1 LFKHREVYLLNIET
15 QKFLTELENC
25 KLCEWQCGVNRI
37 TGELGVCRISIP
49 HVASCQLHPAPPQS
63 YTIFMA
69 GCNFKCLNCQNYS
82 IAHYPDTKTVIR
94 GYVNPKELAKES
106 INAINSSMG
115 QFIGADRIFFSGGE
129 PTIHL
134 PYIEKIVEEARKI
147 DPETKIN
154 FDTNGFLTMK
164 SLKRVLKFTTSIT
177 FDIKAYNDDVHKA
190 LTGAPSEPV
199 LRNAEY
205 IAKHARDKLWEYR
218 ILVIPGI
225 VDVEEIK
232 AICEFMASI
241 DPTLPVCFLV
251 FRPNFVLDQYMGAT
265 WKLMDKTVEIA
276 HKTGLVR
283 VNWSGRPNIPGYEP
297 KDFEKLKTKVSK
309 YYEHEWAL
317 KAAAYALKT
326 GCKTHPRN
334 CGICNMKHKCPIKN
348 YIPTRIT

>member
-276 HKTGLVR
+276 
-283 VNWSGRPNIPGYEP
+283 
-297 KDFEKLKTKVSK
+297 
-309 YYEHEWAL
+309 
-317 KAAAYALKT
+317 
-326 GCKTHPRN
+326 
-334 CGICNMKHKCPIKN
+334 IK
-348 YIPTRIT
+348 PDW

>member
-1 LFKHREVYLLNIET
+1 MEVFSLNNEVP
-15 QKFLTELENC
+15 KFLTELENC

-37 TGELGVCRISIP
+37 TGELGVCKMGIP
-49 HVASCQLHPAPPQS
+49 QVASCQLHPAPPQS

-69 GCNFKCLNCQNYS
+69 GCNFKCLNCQNWT
-82 IAHYPDTKTVIR
+82 IAHYPDTNTVIR
-94 GYVNPKELAKES
+94 GYVDPKELAKES
-106 INAINSSMG
+106 LAAINSPMG

-147 DPETKIN
+147 GPETKVN
-154 FDTNGFLTMK
+154 FDTNGFLTMN

-177 FDIKAYNDDVHKA
+177 FDIKAYNDDVHRA

-218 ILVIPGI
+218 ILVVPGI
-225 VDVEEIK
+225 VDVEEVQ
-232 AICEFMASI
+232 AVCEFIASI

-251 FRPNFVLDQYMGAT
+251 FRPNFVLDQCMGAT
-265 WKLMDKTVEIA
+265 WKLMDKVVEVA
-276 HKTGLVR
+276 RKAGLIKVD
-283 VNWSGRPNIPGYEP
+283 WAGRPNIPGYEL
-297 KDFEKLKTKVSK
+297 KNFERLKAKISK

-317 KAAAYALKT
+317 KAAVYALKA

-334 CGICNMKHKCPIKN
+334 CGTCNIKLHCPLKK
-348 YIPTRIT
+348 YTPARTT